1 MRGDMKMIFSSAL
14 VLIVAAINSSAS
26 RYLPGKLKLLAP
38 SIGWFITNLFIAR
51 GPFVWYACS
60 LAIQGLFAAL
70 LFMSLS
76 FKSDLVT
83 RVIIL
88 PFLATALAS
97 WVKEIVPPVGGWTT
111 VAVTLVQL
119 WSILGGLI
127 IHACYPANILQIL
140 EQQDV
145 RNRRVRAVARTLVRK
160 KEKSVDVRM
169 VPSLDGKSQLQTLV
183 VKQAFET
190 SRWIMYCGGNAE
202 FLENSLNDIHVISD
216 ALKAH
221 AILYNPRGIGY
232 STGYVSQLGEFVEDA
247 AAVARAYINEEKIDE
262 KHLLF
267 FGHSI
272 GGGTAAQVVARCY
285 PHASLVVDRTFSSM
299 SDAAVAFSYLTPNV
313 TRRMFPWFVG
323 DLDTLAGWDKVKH
336 NRKLVLYSK
345 HDEVIKFDI
354 SSIARSQQF
363 QKDGADADKAI
374 ELAGAPPSY
383 HNSLLCAFDNY
394 EEVCARMSKLFPT

>member
-1 MRGDMKMIFSSAL
+1 MKMIFGSML
-14 VLIVAAINSSAS
+14 VLLVAAINSSAS
-26 RYLPGKLKLLAP
+26 RYLPGKLKLFAP

-60 LAIQGLFAAL
+60 LAIQGLFASL
-70 LFMSLS
+70 LFMTLS

-83 RVIIL
+83 RVIIF

-97 WVKEIVPPVGGWTT
+97 WVKEIVPAVGAWTT

-127 IHACYPANILQIL
+127 IHACYPASILQIL

-160 KEKSVDVRM
+160 KDKYVDVRM
-169 VPSLDGKSQLQTLV
+169 VPSLNGKSQLQTLV
-183 VKQAFET
+183 VKQAYET
-190 SRWIMYCGGNAE
+190 PRWIIYCGGNAE

-216 ALKAH
+216 ALQAH

-232 STGYVSQLGEFVEDA
+232 STGYVSQLREFVEDA
-247 AAVARAYINEEKIDE
+247 AAVARAYVEKEKIDE
-262 KHLLF
+262 THLLF

-272 GGGTAAQVVARCY
+272 GGGTAAQVVASYY
-285 PHASLVVDRTFSSM
+285 PCAALVLDRTFSSM
-299 SDAAVAFSYLTPNV
+299 SDAAVAFSYLTPKV
-313 TRRMFPWFVG
+313 TRTLFPWFVG
-323 DLDTLAGWDKVKH
+323 DLDTLAGWGRVKH
-336 NRKLVLYSK
+336 NRKLILYSK
-345 HDEVIKFDI
+345 HDEVIEFDI
-354 SSIARSQQF
+354 SSIARYKQF
-363 QKDGADADKAI
+363 QKDGADADKAV
-374 ELAGAPPSY
+374 ELLGAPPSY

-394 EEVCARMSKLFPT
+394 EEVCARMSKMFPT